1 MQRNVWA
8 ARQRKVRVQLR
19 VMDVLLGDTEQP
31 QILPLVKTVLGDGI
45 PLPQGSQSA
54 RAASLDHFRRMKS
67 LQIVLFA
74 PRAGLVQQLLQR
86 TKPPANSVDKGVS
99 TKMKEAMQPIYA

>member
-1 MQRNVWA
+1 MPINAWA
-8 ARQRKVRVQLR
+8 ARQRQVRVQQR
-19 VMDVLLGDTEQP
+19 VLDALLGNTEQA
-31 QILPLVKTVLGDGI
+31 QILMLVKDVLGDGI

-67 LQIVLFA
+67 LQIALFA
-74 PRAGLVQQLLQR
+74 PRAGLVQQLLHR
-86 TKPPANSVDKGVS
+86 TKPPANSVAKGVL

>member
-1 MQRNVWA
+1 VQQRVLDA
-8 ARQRKVRVQLR
+8 
-19 VMDVLLGDTEQP
+19 LLGDTEQA
-31 QILPLVKTVLGDGI
+31 QILMLVKAVLGDGI

-67 LQIVLFA
+67 LQIALLA
-74 PRAGLVQQLLQR
+74 PRAGIVQKLLQR
-86 TKPPANSVDKGVS
+86 TKPPANYVDKGVS